1 MLTRQNIHIRDNFDA
16 IAPRYDLA
24 NRIISFGIDLRWR
37 RFAVRELAGIPEDAT
52 VLDLACGTCDMA
64 RELLRLRPRAR
75 VVGAD
80 LSPRMLALGQGRT
93 ADLRVRGAGG
103 GAARLALVNAPAE
116 ALPFPDG
123 SFDAAMIAFGIRNV
137 PEFPAGLREMRRVL
151 KPGGQVCILEFSTP
165 PSSLFS
171 KVYRLYFIHV
181 LPWIGG
187 WITGRRQAY
196 RYLTDSVSEFPG
208 AEAFQAAMQEAGFD
222 QVRFRRLTGGIVCVH
237 TGVRP

>member
-16 IAPRYDLA
+16 IAPRYDIT
-24 NRIISFGIDLRWR
+24 NRIISFGIDLHWR
-37 RFAVRELAGIPEDAT
+37 KVAVRQLMEIPEDAT
-52 VLDLACGTCDMA
+52 ILDLACGTCDMA
-64 RELLRLRPRAR
+64 RELLRRRPRAR
-75 VVGAD
+75 VIGAD
-80 LSPRMLALGQGRT
+80 LSLRMLERGQERT
-93 ADLRVRGAGG
+93 GDLRERGPRGQPG
-103 GAARLALVNAPAE
+103 RLALVNAPAE

-137 PEFPAGLREMRRVL
+137 PEYAAGLREMLRIL
-151 KPGGQVCILEFSTP
+151 KPGGRVCILEFSTP
-165 PSSLFS
+165 PSRLFS
-171 KVYRLYFIHV
+171 SVYRLYFIHV

-208 AEAFQAAMQEAGFD
+208 AEAFRAAMQEAGFT
-222 QVRFRRLTGGIVCVH
+222 QVNFRRLTGGIVCVH